1 MCGICGRF
9 NFHPENRVKPAL
21 IHSMTATMVHRGP
34 DAAGCYIDGPIGL
47 GHRRLSIIDLSG
59 GDQPIT
65 NETGDIWIVFNG
77 EIYNYS
83 ELRDFL
89 EPRGHCF
96 QTESDTEVIVHL
108 YEERGLDCLSL
119 LDGMFAFALWDARK
133 SRLLMARDRL
143 GKKPIYYY
151 CNNHFISFASEL
163 KGLLADREIPRDI
176 DSRALFDYLRY
187 GYVPT
192 PRTVYRDIRK
202 LEPGHWLVAELNGI
216 IKKAPYWHLTFTDDL
231 QDSEQQIH
239 ETVRERV
246 QQAVKKRLVSDVP
259 LGAFLSGG
267 IDSSL
272 VVATMASFL
281 NQPVKTF
288 TIGFKEA
295 AFDESSYAQKIAS
308 HFQTDHH
315 AQFLDADRIEDLL
328 PRLVSQFDEPFS
340 DASALPT
347 YYVSRF
353 AREYVTVVL
362 SGDGGDE
369 VFAGYKRYLEEPRD
383 TLFLILPALLRK
395 HLIGNLAQVLPDGAR
410 GKRYFSYIAEGD
422 VARYRSKV
430 GVFSDWDLRPLLKPD
445 FIRQLSSNGEPDALD
460 HAYLGCSSG
469 SALSAMQYADI
480 KTYLLDD
487 ILVKV
492 DRMSM
497 LNSLEVRSPF
507 LDYRL
512 IEYAAR
518 IPAALRLKNGQG
530 KYILRKAFRGFLP
543 DSTFEKPKQ
552 GFGVPFEFWFRG
564 SLSAF
569 AQEHLSSSEF
579 EDLDMFD
586 TKTLARLLKDHA
598 SGRRDNSPLIWNL
611 LNLVYWQRAFD
622 NRSQLTPVYPPPD
635 SFVAHPGIKGDRR
648 QRIG

>member
-9 NFHPENRVKPAL
+9 NFHPENRVEPAL
-21 IHSMTATMVHRGP
+21 IRAMTATMVHRGP
-34 DAAGCYIDGPIGL
+34 DADGYYIDGSLGL

-83 ELRDFL
+83 DLRDFL
-89 EPRGHCF
+89 EARGHRF
-96 QTESDTEVIVHL
+96 RTESDTEVIVHL
-108 YEERGLDCLSL
+108 YEERGLDCLTV
-119 LDGMFAFALWDARK
+119 LDGMFAFALWDAPK

-143 GKKPIYYY
+143 GKKPLYYY

-163 KGLLADREIPRDI
+163 KGLLADREIPLDI

-192 PRTVYRDIRK
+192 PRTIYRDIRK

-216 IKKAPYWHLTFTDDL
+216 IKQAPYWHLTFTDDL
-231 QDSEQQIH
+231 QESEHHIH
-239 ETVRERV
+239 ETLRQLV

-272 VVATMASFL
+272 IVGTMARFL

-295 AFDESSYAQKIAS
+295 AFDESSDAQKIAS

-315 AQFLDADRIEDLL
+315 TQFLEADKIEDLL

-347 YYVSRF
+347 YYVSKF

-383 TLFLILPALLRK
+383 TLFLNLPGLLRK
-395 HLIGNLAQVLPDGAR
+395 HLIGSVAHLLPYGAR
-410 GKRYFSYIAEGD
+410 GKRYFSYISDEA
-422 VARYRSKV
+422 VARYRSRV

-445 FIRQLSSNGEPDALD
+445 FIRQLSSNGQPDTLD

-469 SALSAMQYADI
+469 SSLSVMQHADI

-507 LDYRL
+507 LDYHL

-530 KYILRKAFRGFLP
+530 KYILREAFRGFLP

-569 AQEHLSSSEF
+569 AQEHLSSPEL
-579 EDLDMFD
+579 EGLDMFD
-586 TKTLARLLKDHA
+586 IKALTRLLIDHA

-611 LNLVYWQRAFD
+611 LNLVYWKQTFAR
-622 NRSQLTPVYPPPD
+622 RPQLIPD
-635 SFVAHPGIKGDRR
+635 
-648 QRIG
+648 